1 MYVEAQPCWVQIVSW
16 GVIKTFIN
24 TQLLDLFFLMQ
35 QYYCPVLPSIDV
47 LLFVGTMIAACRQ
60 ETTKGKKPRIQKSLK
75 PQSHES
81 QEARLENRWK
91 IPRVSVG

>member
-1 MYVEAQPCWVQIVSW
+1 
-16 GVIKTFIN
+16 
-24 TQLLDLFFLMQ
+24 
-35 QYYCPVLPSIDV
+35 
-47 LLFVGTMIAACRQ
+47 MIAACRQ
-60 ETTKGKKPRIQKSLK
+60 ETTKGEKPRIQKSLK

>member
-1 MYVEAQPCWVQIVSW
+1 MFNYWIFSFLCNSIIV
-16 GVIKTFIN
+16 
-24 TQLLDLFFLMQ
+24 LFF
-35 QYYCPVLPSIDV
+35 PSIDV

-60 ETTKGKKPRIQKSLK
+60 ETTKGEKPRIQKSLK